1 MITRSKLIKEI
12 LQLQE
17 ELGIKR
23 SADYYFC
30 FSNSKLKF
38 VISSFQDEIDN
49 KEDNQ
54 DYRMYRAI

>member
-1 MITRSKLIKEI
+1 MVTRSEMVKEI
-12 LQLQE
+12 LQLQK

-23 SADYYFC
+23 SAEYYFC
-30 FSNSKLKF
+30 FSNTRLKF
-38 VISSFQDEIDN
+38 VISSFQDEVEN

>member
-1 MITRSKLIKEI
+1 MVTRSEMIKEI
-12 LQLQE
+12 LHLQK

-23 SADYYFC
+23 NVDYYFC
-30 FSNSKLKF
+30 LSNSKLKF
-38 VISSFQDEIDN
+38 IISSFQDEIEN

>member
-1 MITRSKLIKEI
+1 MVTRSEIVKEI
-12 LQLQE
+12 LQLQK

-23 SADYYFC
+23 NVEYYFS

-38 VISSFQDEIDN
+38 VLSSFQDEVEN

>member
-1 MITRSKLIKEI
+1 MVTRSEMVKEI
-12 LQLQE
+12 LQLQK

-23 SADYYFC
+23 HAEYYFS

-38 VISSFQDEIDN
+38 VISSLQDEVEN

-54 DYRMYRAI
+54 DYRM

>member
-1 MITRSKLIKEI
+1 MVTRSEMIKEI
-12 LQLQE
+12 LQLQK

-23 SADYYFC
+23 SAEYYFC
-30 FSNSKLKF
+30 LSNSKLKF
-38 VISSFQDEIDN
+38 VISSFQDEIEN

>member
-1 MITRSKLIKEI
+1 MVTRSEMVKEI
-12 LQLQE
+12 LQLQK
-17 ELGIKR
+17 ELGITRNAK
-23 SADYYFC
+23 YYFS

-38 VISSFQDEIDN
+38 VISSLQDEIEN

>member
-1 MITRSKLIKEI
+1 MVTRSEVIKEI
-12 LQLQE
+12 LQLQK
-17 ELGIKR
+17 ELGINRK
-23 SADYYFC
+23 ADYYFS

-38 VISSFQDEIDN
+38 VLSSFQDEVEN

>member
-1 MITRSKLIKEI
+1 MTRSEMIKEI
-12 LQLQE
+12 LQLQK

-49 KEDNQ
+49 KEENQ
-54 DYRMYRAI
+54 DYRMYRAF

>member
-1 MITRSKLIKEI
+1 MVTRSEIVKEI
-12 LQLQE
+12 LQLQK

-23 SADYYFC
+23 NAEYYFSL
-30 FSNSKLKF
+30 SNSELKF
-38 VISSFQDEIDN
+38 VISSFQDEVEN